1 MQDLE
6 KNTGKWEGE
15 SEQEAGNDY
24 IIGSFVSLTFRLT
37 FFGLS
42 NQGVLVLLST
52 NRGCL
57 VVLLFGS
64 YVCQQRV
71 LVFIHMLDYF
81 IFCWFSGYFI

>member
-1 MQDLE
+1 MPDLE

-15 SEQEAGNDY
+15 NEQEPGNDY

-42 NQGVLVLLST
+42 NHGVLVLLST
-52 NRGCL
+52 NIGCL
-57 VVLLFGS
+57 AMLLFGS

-81 IFCWFSGYFI
+81 IGFLGILSV